1 VFPDGT
7 IIRLL
12 PGDDARPLFEVSLDS
27 GQADDKSAIFG
38 LKCKSQEKCKARKRP
53 QY

>member
-1 VFPDGT
+1 MNGG
-7 IIRLL
+7 RH
-12 PGDDARPLFEVSLDS
+12 DARPLFEVSLDS
-27 GQADDKSAIFG
+27 GQADDNSAILG